1 MAEFNMTG
9 DTVVYPQL
17 CSTPLR
23 DNYRYSRDYL
33 LIANFLVMAFIPL
46 LLLIIFNSLTFKI
59 IRTSSLTNAR
69 TSTRQ
74 RRDQGIASM
83 FIFIVIIFVICNLPR
98 MFLNMLDVRVGLSPL
113 SAHWGLILGVAVG
126 HRIGFQEWLAGVVGF
141 GTPSVFSEMV

>member
-59 IRTSSLTNAR
+59 IRASSLTNAR

-83 FIFIVIIFVICNLPR
+83 FIFIVIIFVI
-98 MFLNMLDVRVGLSPL
+98 
-113 SAHWGLILGVAVG
+113 
-126 HRIGFQEWLAGVVGF
+126 GVVIININ
-141 GTPSVFSEMV
+141 TYIQSVFLTVPPNFQCRNEKKEFRPKSYVFKKYSM